1 MHLIPNSLL
10 FGVAPEILVDCA
22 RQLHDANEPFTL
34 DQFCKVLGAPAGES
48 EVVLEELLTNGFFQL
63 DSASTGLY
71 LPTIK
76 LGQLALAKI
85 SNGLSRE
92 LATKLLTQVIE
103 KARLIND
110 DPDKYACHVTCLA
123 VFGSYLTSKSILGD
137 LDIGVELREIHQH
150 DQKRTLGELRR
161 MMQGGATPTSRAM
174 AVLRLQK
181 PKQISLHQLSE
192 VLGLGTPFQIV
203 FGDMKV
209 SDTTFLQQ

>member
-22 RQLHDANEPFTL
+22 QQLHDTNEPFTL
-34 DQFCKVLGAPAGES
+34 DQFCKALGAPAGES

-63 DSASTGLY
+63 DKSSTGLY
-71 LPTIK
+71 RPTSK

-85 SNGLSRE
+85 SNGLPRE
-92 LATKLLTQVIE
+92 LATKLLAQVIE
-103 KARLIND
+103 RARLIND
-110 DPDKYACHVTCLA
+110 DPDKYACQVTCLM

-137 LDIGVELREIHQH
+137 LDIGVELREIRQH
-150 DQKRTLGELRR
+150 DQKRTYGELRK
-161 MMQGGATPTSRAM
+161 MMQRGATPTSKAM

-192 VLGLGTPFQIV
+192 VLSLGTPFEIV
-203 FGDMKV
+203 FGEVKAPD
-209 SDTTFLQQ
+209 STFP